1 VLAGG
6 PQMRPP
12 LIDLAYQFTKNN
24 SLMIVGDVIPIKV
37 SYRTKTAII
46 KEGDSWLENRK
57 VKAFYNVVANM
68 EFEDGVKALLQ
79 ASGL

>member
-1 VLAGG
+1 
-6 PQMRPP
+6 MRPP